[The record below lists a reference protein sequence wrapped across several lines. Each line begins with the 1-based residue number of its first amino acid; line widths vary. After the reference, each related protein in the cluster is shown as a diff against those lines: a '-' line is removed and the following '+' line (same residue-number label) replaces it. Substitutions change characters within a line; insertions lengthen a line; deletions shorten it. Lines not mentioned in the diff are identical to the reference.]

1 MEKLV
6 LFDIDGTL
14 ILSGGAGMRAM
25 NQAFEDLFDVVD
37 ALDGISLSG
46 RTDAMIIQDAMRKAR
61 VSDEP
66 DMMDYFKNRYFE
78 LLPAE
83 MDQPGTQK
91 GVMPGINELLPE
103 LAQRPHV
110 QLGLLTGNWET
121 SGRIKIGYFKLNDY
135 FPFGAFADD
144 SSDRNALVPIA
155 IERFNMHSGKAVT
168 PKQVFVV
175 GDTPKDIECT
185 KPHGVVSVA
194 VGAAHYDSTQLAEYD
209 PDVLFDDLSDVDAVL
224 SVLG

>member
-1 MEKLV
+1 LI

-14 ILSGGAGMRAM
+14 VLSGGAGMRAM
-25 NQAFEDLFDVVD
+25 NKAFEELFDVVD
-37 ALDGISLSG
+37 VLDGISLSG
-46 RTDAMIIQDAMRKAR
+46 RTDAMIIQEAMRKAR

-83 MDQPGTQK
+83 MEQTGSQK
-91 GVMPGINELLPE
+91 GVMPGISDLLPALE
-103 LAQRPHV
+103 ERPHV
-110 QLGLLTGNWET
+110 HLGLLTGNWET
-121 SGRIKIGYFKLNDY
+121 SGRIKIGFFQLNDY

-155 IERFNMHSGKAVT
+155 VERFGMYSGKAVT
-168 PKQVFVV
+168 PKQIFVV

-194 VGAAHYDSTQLAEYD
+194 VGAAHYDSKQLAEHN